1 VIAAE
6 LLEHTSCGG
15 ARPALVWRFSPHLRI
30 ASSASVGGGIGEGSW
45 IINAQVPLKYA
56 RVDLAAHALELSTE
70 LRCTGAGVT
79 MLTAA
84 AIGPPVPY
92 EDGGVVSW
100 ATVGITKPTW
110 AAAPDGAFSPP
121 QPGTI
126 NVVVAVPVRLTDSAL
141 LNAVVTATEAK
152 SQALFERG
160 VPGTGTASDAI
171 CVVCRPDGDA
181 ESFAGPRSIWG
192 ARLARAV
199 HMAVSKGLP

>member
-126 NVVVAVPVRLTDSAL
+126 NVVVAVPVRLTDSPA
-141 LNAVVTATEAK
+141 
-152 SQALFERG
+152 QR
-160 VPGTGTASDAI
+160 
-171 CVVCRPDGDA
+171 RRDGDRG
-181 ESFAGPRSIWG
+181 EVAGAVRARG
-192 ARLARAV
+192 AWYRNSERRHLRRLPAGR
-199 HMAVSKGLP
+199 